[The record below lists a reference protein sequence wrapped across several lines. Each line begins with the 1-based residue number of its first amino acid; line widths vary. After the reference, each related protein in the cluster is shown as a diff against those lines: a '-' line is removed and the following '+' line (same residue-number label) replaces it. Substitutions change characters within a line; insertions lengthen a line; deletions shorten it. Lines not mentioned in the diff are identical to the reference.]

1 MQFSSFLLH
10 LFAQNVDDIVTIAF
24 FMVLDDIVVK
34 FNA

>member
-10 LFAQNVDDIVTIAF
+10 LFAQNVVTIAF